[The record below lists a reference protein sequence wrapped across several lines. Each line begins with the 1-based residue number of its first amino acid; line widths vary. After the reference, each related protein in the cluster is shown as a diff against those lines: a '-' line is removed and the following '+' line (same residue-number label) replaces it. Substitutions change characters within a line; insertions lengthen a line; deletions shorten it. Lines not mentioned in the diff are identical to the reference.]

1 VQPVTRKRRKQQKPN
16 KTGEPQRKR
25 EIVTIGPEKEMIIKG
40 IVDRFEEDY
49 AVIEI
54 STDEGKIYHINVL
67 RVALEKDTK
76 EGDCI
81 LQDAFGWH
89 ADKTE
94 TERLNKEI
102 ADLMDDLFID

>member
-1 VQPVTRKRRKQQKPN
+1 MKKKRI
-16 KTGEPQRKR
+16 KR
-25 EIVTIGPEKEMIIKG
+25 EKLKKTDGSQHKRELVTIGPEKETIIKG

-54 STDEGKIYHINVL
+54 STDEGKIYHMNVL
-67 RVALEKDTK
+67 RVALEKETK

-81 LQDAFGWH
+81 LRDAFGWH

-94 TERLNKEI
+94 TDRLKKEI